1 MTTQLNS
8 RDSGSARILIVDDE
22 PLNVDYLEQELESH
36 GYVTETAANGVEALE
51 RVAAR
56 PPDLVLLD
64 VMMPAMDGITA
75 LRLLKQDPET
85 RLIPVVLMTALT
97 AVDDRVRGIEAGA
110 DDFLSKPVD
119 DRELLAR
126 IKTALSLRRAIEDTV
141 GQLRSSSAYLERYGS
156 QERDVAIL
164 AVQFRARDPD
174 VNEGAVDFF
183 GRRRRERAE
192 ELIGALGGVT
202 GEGDGP
208 IVAVFEGPD
217 ARSRCS
223 AAVEAARSVVDD
235 ASNESAGNPADV
247 VASAAVSAGLAR
259 VGSARVQRGVESR
272 WVYAASGEPVER
284 ASGLAAEAG
293 VEGVVV
299 SREVAMAV
307 RDRFAVQPS
316 GDGRYVVAGPREP
329 DAVGPRAAAARRR
342 VKTILVSDIVGSTR
356 TLERVGDRA
365 GGLLMDAHERLAR
378 EELVVF
384 GGEELDTAGDSFL
397 AAFDSAA
404 GAVRYGLVLIDRVGE
419 LGMGIRVG
427 IHTGE
432 LEEVDGRPRGIAL
445 HIAARIADRATPNEI
460 LISTTTRELASG
472 AALRFVDRGEHALKG
487 VSEPRRLFAARE
499 EAGSPG
505 ESSPTVPGSDIAR
518 TAVSPGG
525 LTAREVD
532 VLRLVAVGLSDAQVA
547 AQLVVSVR
555 TVNAH
560 LRSIYRK
567 TGAHSRAA
575 AGRFA
580 EENGL
585 L

>member
-1 MTTQLNS
+1 
-8 RDSGSARILIVDDE
+8 
-22 PLNVDYLEQELESH
+22 
-36 GYVTETAANGVEALE
+36 
-51 RVAAR
+51 
-56 PPDLVLLD
+56 
-64 VMMPAMDGITA
+64 
-75 LRLLKQDPET
+75 
-85 RLIPVVLMTALT
+85 
-97 AVDDRVRGIEAGA
+97 
-110 DDFLSKPVD
+110 
-119 DRELLAR
+119 
-126 IKTALSLRRAIEDTV
+126 
-141 GQLRSSSAYLERYGS
+141 
-156 QERDVAIL
+156 
-164 AVQFRARDPD
+164 
-174 VNEGAVDFF
+174 
-183 GRRRRERAE
+183 
-192 ELIGALGGVT
+192 
-202 GEGDGP
+202 
-208 IVAVFEGPD
+208 VFEGPD

-235 ASNESAGNPADV
+235 TSSESGGTHSADF

-259 VGSARVQRGVESR
+259 VGSARVQRGGESH
-272 WVYAASGEPVER
+272 WVYAASGEPVEQ

-299 SREVAMAV
+299 SREVATAV

-316 GDGRYVVAGPREP
+316 GDSRYMVVGPREL
-329 DAVGPRAAAARRR
+329 DAVGPRAAAAQRR

-365 GGLLMDAHERLAR
+365 GGLLMDAHERVAR

-404 GAVRYGLVLIDRVGE
+404 GAVRYALVLIDRVGE
-419 LGMGIRVG
+419 LGMAIRVG

-472 AALRFVDRGEHALKG
+472 AALRFVDRGDHALKG
-487 VSEPRRLFAARE
+487 VSEPRRLFGAHE
-499 EAGSPG
+499 EAGGPS
-505 ESSPTVPGSDIAR
+505 ESSSAVPGSDIAR
-518 TAVSPGG
+518 TAASPAG

-567 TGAHSRAA
+567 TGVHSRAA

-580 EENGL
+580 EEHGL

>member
-1 MTTQLNS
+1 
-8 RDSGSARILIVDDE
+8 
-22 PLNVDYLEQELESH
+22 
-36 GYVTETAANGVEALE
+36 
-51 RVAAR
+51 
-56 PPDLVLLD
+56 
-64 VMMPAMDGITA
+64 
-75 LRLLKQDPET
+75 
-85 RLIPVVLMTALT
+85 
-97 AVDDRVRGIEAGA
+97 
-110 DDFLSKPVD
+110 
-119 DRELLAR
+119 
-126 IKTALSLRRAIEDTV
+126 
-141 GQLRSSSAYLERYGS
+141 
-156 QERDVAIL
+156 
-164 AVQFRARDPD
+164 
-174 VNEGAVDFF
+174 
-183 GRRRRERAE
+183 
-192 ELIGALGGVT
+192 
-202 GEGDGP
+202 
-208 IVAVFEGPD
+208 
-217 ARSRCS
+217 
-223 AAVEAARSVVDD
+223 
-235 ASNESAGNPADV
+235 
-247 VASAAVSAGLAR
+247 
-259 VGSARVQRGVESR
+259 
-272 WVYAASGEPVER
+272 
-284 ASGLAAEAG
+284 
-293 VEGVVV
+293 VVV
-299 SREVAMAV
+299 
-307 RDRFAVQPS
+307 
-316 GDGRYVVAGPREP
+316 GPRAG
-329 DAVGPRAAAARRR
+329 AVGPRAAAAQRR

-365 GGLLMDAHERLAR
+365 GGLLMDAHERVAR

-404 GAVRYGLVLIDRVGE
+404 GAVRYAVVLIDRVVE
-419 LGMGIRVG
+419 LGMAIRVG

-472 AALRFVDRGEHALKG
+472 AALGFVDRGEHALKG

-499 EAGSPG
+499 EAGSRSEP
-505 ESSPTVPGSDIAR
+505 STTVPFPGSDIAR
-518 TAVSPGG
+518 TAASPAG